1 LRKLLPIDSKWVIH
15 QVTQIKGSDENN
27 RKGALFEVLGLGYFD
42 RSVLKVIPA
51 KIDQAGF
58 DGRIQFTNGAA
69 IRLSFKNYGLSVHHQ
84 EFLRRAKQIEQLL
97 KAQLQVIRYP
107 SIQVFVDAP
116 KEHATNADWEA
127 LSDTLPEMLRTFH
140 NSQILLAVGD
150 RWFVALNPL
159 ALEGK
164 KLHEGSQSYTFI
176 LSSPYHQN
184 EEQNLFSKL
193 DEACYDLSK
202 HSVTQDINTINVI
215 YVHLPVTASLTNCAN
230 WANNYL
236 SSHIHMPIAGILL
249 YQPSVVVDFDSNT
262 TLITH
267 CYQLRYNDNFTK
279 WTNQNPSNPIP
290 IQVPVGAIS
299 SVPTEIKLVMG
310 NETISVNNRYIYQSG
325 RHYILANTKANGTI
339 EGTISK
345 VASGIFTHLVVKPF
359 PNEPAFIL
367 SGHFAPEDK
376 LLIL

>member
-1 LRKLLPIDSKWVIH
+1 MH
-15 QVTQIKGSDENN
+15 HVTQIKESDENN

-42 RSVLKVIPA
+42 TNALKVIPA

-58 DGRIQFTNGAA
+58 DGTIQFTNGAA

-84 EFLRRAKQIEQLL
+84 GFLRQATQIEQLL
-97 KAQLQVIRYP
+97 KTQLQVIKHP

-116 KEHATNADWEA
+116 KKYATAGDWKA
-127 LSDTLPEMLRTFH
+127 LSDVLPEMLRTFQ
-140 NSQILLAVGD
+140 NNQVLLPVGN

-159 ALEGK
+159 VLEGR
-164 KLHEGSQSYTFI
+164 KLHEGFQSYTLI
-176 LSSPYHQN
+176 LSCPYHQN

-193 DEACYDLSK
+193 DDACYNLSN

-215 YVHLPVTASLTNCAN
+215 YVHLSVTASLTNCAN
-230 WANNYL
+230 WANSYL
-236 SSHIHMPIAGILL
+236 SSHPHKPIAGILL
-249 YQPSVVVDFDSNT
+249 YQPSVVVDVNSNT

-267 CYQLRYNDNFTK
+267 CCQFRYNDNYTK
-279 WTNQNPSNPIP
+279 WINQNPSNSIP
-290 IQVPVGAIS
+290 IKVPVGAVS
-299 SVPTEIKLVMG
+299 SVPTEFKLVMG

-325 RHYILANTKANGTI
+325 HHYIHANTKADGTI

-345 VASGIFTHLVVKPF
+345 IASGIFTHLVVKPF
-359 PNEPAFIL
+359 PNQPAFIL